1 MIHLYIW
8 HNIAFRTIV
17 IDLKVYMLLLFDKQ
31 YRKGRYTNTANLLRK
46 YFGDFL
52 IATYLNAVQESRYDD
67 GYISEIEVR
76 FSFEFVH
83 KVCLVINLTQAIS
96 MFLWTL
102 EEILFSLHEI
112 LLIV

>member
-67 GYISEIEVR
+67 GYISGIEVR

-83 KVCLVINLTQAIS
+83 KVCLAINPNKTIS
-96 MFLWTL
+96 
-102 EEILFSLHEI
+102 IFSPT
-112 LLIV
+112 